1 MLSETV
7 AHGRKAIGRLIAVAT
22 MLMFFMSFTA
32 VQAAVPIG
40 EVHPVFGEIGTNDH
54 RLPYQLD
61 SIIGLVCVAL
71 ALFVAWAMNHAKP
84 NMRVIGI
91 GAAAITCLAVG
102 VGIFAIDIAGY
113 FDRLRPALFPVDDAK
128 PLLMRIHGAIFLVA
142 GIALVFVTM
151 GQARRADTLE
161 LSKRNEAER
170 YGLAS
175 RYYHWTIAFL
185 FLLLV
190 PMGIYT
196 SMIPEDQT
204 HRQAFYVIHK
214 SLGFTVLFLAIA
226 RLIWIIR
233 SPAPK
238 LSAGLKGWEKF
249 LAHGAHYAL
258 YFFLFAFPISG
269 FMLSTYGGKL
279 SHFFFW
285 DTPLLWGPDEVAIQ
299 PWGLAHK
306 LLLPY
311 LFYLIFLAH
320 IAGALKHQFIDK
332 EKDSFKRIAT

>member
-1 MLSETV
+1 M
-7 AHGRKAIGRLIAVAT
+7 
-22 MLMFFMSFTA
+22 
-32 VQAAVPIG
+32 IG

-54 RLPYQLD
+54 RLPFQMD
-61 SIIGLVCVAL
+61 SILALACAAL

-84 NMRVIGI
+84 SFRAAGI
-91 GAAAITCLAVG
+91 GFAALTCFAVG
-102 VGIFAIDIAGY
+102 IGIFALDLAGL
-113 FDRLRPALFPVDDAK
+113 FDRLRPGILPGDDAK
-128 PLLMRIHGAIFLVA
+128 PVLMRVHGVIFLIA
-142 GIALVFVTM
+142 GATLAFVTA
-151 GQARRADTLE
+151 GQRKRTDTLT
-161 LSKRNEAER
+161 LPNRNEAER
-170 YGLAS
+170 FGLAS

-196 SMIPEDQT
+196 SMIPVDQT

-214 SLGFTVLFLAIA
+214 SLGFTVMILAIA
-226 RLIWIIR
+226 RLIWIVK

-238 LSAGLKGWEKF
+238 LSAGLKRWEKF
-249 LAHGAHYAL
+249 SAHGAHYAL
-258 YFFLFAFPISG
+258 YFFLFAFPITG

-279 SHFFFW
+279 SHFYFW
-285 DTPLLWGPDEVAIQ
+285 DTPLLWAPDEDAIK
-299 PWGLAHK
+299 PWALAHK

-332 EKDSFKRIAT
+332 EKDSFRRMAS